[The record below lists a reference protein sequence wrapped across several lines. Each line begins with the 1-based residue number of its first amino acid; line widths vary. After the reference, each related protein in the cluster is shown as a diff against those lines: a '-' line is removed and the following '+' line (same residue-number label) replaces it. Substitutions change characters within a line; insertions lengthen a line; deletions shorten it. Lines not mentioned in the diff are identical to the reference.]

1 MFHVEHGCFT
11 VDNKLKT
18 AKMNLQN
25 IRWWATTNLFY
36 RSRKAI
42 MKKLFIATS
51 LILAS
56 GSLFANTLVDMK
68 TSMGTIEIELYDDQ
82 APISAK
88 NFENYVKSNFYSG
101 TIFHRVIP
109 GFMIQGGGMD
119 VNMIEKTTKAP
130 IVNEAS
136 NGLKNNRGTLAM
148 ARTSDPNSATS
159 QFFINVADNN
169 FLNRSTMDAGY
180 AVFGKVTKGMDIVD
194 KIVKVPTGNYG
205 MHQNVPKQ
213 PIKIISVQIKHKK

>member
-1 MFHVEHGCFT
+1 MKVHNT
-11 VDNKLKT
+11 SISKL
-18 AKMNLQN
+18 
-25 IRWWATTNLFY
+25 
-36 RSRKAI
+36 RKAM
-42 MKKLFIATS
+42 MKKLFMTTS

-56 GSLFANTLVDMK
+56 GHLFANTMVDMK
-68 TSMGTIEIELYDDQ
+68 TSMGNIEIELFDDK

-88 NFENYVKSNFYSG
+88 NFENYVKSNFYTG

-109 GFMIQGGGMD
+109 GFMVQGGGLEA
-119 VNMIEKTTKAP
+119 NMVEKSTKAP

-136 NGLKNNRGTLAM
+136 NGLKNTRGTLAM
-148 ARTSDPNSATS
+148 ARTSDPNSASS

-169 FLNRSTMDAGY
+169 FLNKSAMDAGY

-194 KIVKVPTGNYG
+194 KIVSVPTGNYG

-213 PIKIISVQIKHKK
+213 PVKIISVQIKNKK

>member
-1 MFHVEHGCFT
+1 
-11 VDNKLKT
+11 
-18 AKMNLQN
+18 
-25 IRWWATTNLFY
+25 
-36 RSRKAI
+36 

-169 FLNRSTMDAGY
+169 FLNRSAMDAGY

-213 PIKIISVQIKHKK
+213 PIKIISVQIKHKN

>member
-1 MFHVEHGCFT
+1 
-11 VDNKLKT
+11 
-18 AKMNLQN
+18 
-25 IRWWATTNLFY
+25 
-36 RSRKAI
+36 

-169 FLNRSTMDAGY
+169 FLNRSAMDAGY

-194 KIVKVPTGNYG
+194 KIVKVPTVNYG

-213 PIKIISVQIKHKK
+213 PIKIISVQIKNKK